1 MRGQQTRKN
10 MCLLKRLFFPAQLK
24 VIFSSLIVPQSSS
37 QCGIPINFKRQIS
50 DRIIS
55 IENREKRLVGLG
67 TIIRKK
73 NVQRLSKISTWLLS
87 IFFFF
92 FWNSFASGCHYAPF
106 WSFQGRSYLSRLC
119 GFLILTPQIWIPSLI
134 SLIGW
139 LCLGS
144 HGGANLGLNWVN
156 IWSPRVFLPETPLLL
171 VFPSDHSNPFVQST
185 GLHTEQVS

>member
-106 WSFQGRSYLSRLC
+106 GHFRVEVTWVAYVDSWFLLPKSEYLVL
-119 GFLILTPQIWIPSLI
+119 FHSLA
-134 SLIGW
+134 GCVW
-139 LCLGS
+139 
-144 HGGANLGLNWVN
+144 A
-156 IWSPRVFLPETPLLL
+156 
-171 VFPSDHSNPFVQST
+171 
-185 GLHTEQVS
+185 HTVGPI